1 MARSTRIL
9 AFVSI
14 IAFGLF
20 GLKSLAIT
28 SDVLS
33 FLDPATPAWALSGGK
48 KKEKKKKGG
57 HEKPAK
63 HEEESP
69 SIPTLA
75 PESDPAP
82 EHQEAAA
89 TPVCEGP
96 SPAEQAGLSEQEL
109 NVYLTLGQRNRLLNE
124 RENEIAT
131 REGLLKVTQQ
141 QIDERIAKLESLK
154 SDINGLLG
162 KLDEK
167 EEKQIQTL
175 IKLYDTMK
183 PKAAAKIFTGLD
195 KDVLLRVASRIK
207 SENLAKIMAAMPAG
221 KAAEL
226 TVALAASN
234 RLPEMTKD
242 LPGFASG
249 GQK

>member
-9 AFVSI
+9 AFVSV
-14 IAFGLF
+14 IALGLF
-20 GLKSLAIT
+20 GLKSLTIT

-63 HEEESP
+63 PGEEKP
-69 SIPTLA
+69 SVPALV
-75 PESDPAP
+75 PEPDPAP

-242 LPGFASG
+242 LPGFASS

>member
-9 AFVSI
+9 VLVSI

-63 HEEESP
+63 HDEAS
-69 SIPTLA
+69 T
-75 PESDPAP
+75 PAP
-82 EHQEAAA
+82 ALVPEPASEHKEAAA

-109 NVYLTLGQRNRLLNE
+109 NVYLTLGQRNRLLNK
-124 RENEIAT
+124 RESEIAT

-154 SDINGLLG
+154 SDINSLLG
-162 KLDEK
+162 QLDEK
-167 EEKQIQTL
+167 EEAQIQTL

-183 PKAAAKIFTGLD
+183 PKPAAKIFTGLD

-207 SENLAKIMAAMPAG
+207 SDNLAKIMAAMPAS

-242 LPGFASG
+242 LPGYSSG

>member
-9 AFVSI
+9 VIVSI

-63 HEEESP
+63 HDKAST
-69 SIPTLA
+69 PTAASA
-75 PESDPAP
+75 PESAK
-82 EHQEAAA
+82 EYKEAAA

-96 SPAEQAGLSEQEL
+96 SLAEQAGLSEQEL
-109 NVYLTLGQRNRLLNE
+109 NVYLTLGQRNRLLNKRE
-124 RENEIAT
+124 RQIAT

-141 QIDERIAKLESLK
+141 QIDERIAKLVSLK
-154 SDINGLLG
+154 TDINGLLG
-162 KLDEK
+162 TLDEK
-167 EEKQIQTL
+167 EEMQIQTL

-183 PKAAAKIFTGLD
+183 PKPAAKIFTGLD
-195 KDVLLRVASRIK
+195 KSVLLRVASRIK
-207 SENLAKIMAAMPAG
+207 SDNLAKIMAAMPSN

-242 LPGFASG
+242 LPGFSSG

>member
-1 MARSTRIL
+1 MTRSTRIL
-9 AFVSI
+9 VLVSI

-33 FLDPATPAWALSGGK
+33 FLDPATPAWASSGGK

-57 HEKPAK
+57 HEKPAE
-63 HEEESP
+63 HGEATP
-69 SIPTLA
+69 PVPTLA
-75 PESDPAP
+75 PEPVA
-82 EHQEAAA
+82 EHNEAAA

-109 NVYLTLGQRNRLLNE
+109 NVYLTLGQRNRLLNKRE
-124 RENEIAT
+124 REIAT

-141 QIDERIAKLESLK
+141 QIDERILKLESLK
-154 SDINGLLG
+154 TDINGLLG

-167 EEKQIQTL
+167 EEMQIQTL

-183 PKAAAKIFTGLD
+183 PKPAARIFTGLD

-207 SENLAKIMAAMPAG
+207 SDNLAKIMAAMPAN

-242 LPGFASG
+242 LPGFSSG